1 MALLSG
7 FTAGAQT
14 TYQPKFKGDSA
25 QSDPVAAALDYMRTV
40 FTRDE
45 NIRQYISDYA
55 GNLG

>member
-25 QSDPVAAALDYMRTV
+25 QSDPVAAALGLHAHRIYP
-40 FTRDE
+40 
-45 NIRQYISDYA
+45 
-55 GNLG
+55 